1 MLSAY
6 LLFPHYAQCLPII
19 LALCSMLSDT
29 YYSQNYASIIRPTL
43 VVKQSVHVRQC
54 VSQCVTVSHQHFGLI
69 TTTKILNT
77 SLHHSNSGN
86 SDKT

>member
-1 MLSAY
+1 MHVLTVITPRAHARS
-6 LLFPHYAQCLPII
+6 
-19 LALCSMLSDT
+19 
-29 YYSQNYASIIRPTL
+29 

-69 TTTKILNT
+69 ILNT

-86 SDKT
+86 SDKTKCMVYLKVGEAV